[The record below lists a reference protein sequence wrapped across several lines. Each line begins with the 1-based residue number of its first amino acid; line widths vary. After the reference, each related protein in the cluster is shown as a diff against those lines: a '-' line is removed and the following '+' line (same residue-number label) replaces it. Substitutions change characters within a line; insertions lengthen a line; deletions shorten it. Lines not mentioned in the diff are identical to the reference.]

1 MAGFPNGQNNANA
14 AIPVWIASAPG
25 SPSGGS
31 GVTVG
36 DAVKVVTGGTA
47 VNAIVAG
54 NGGLITNPSS
64 ASVSLWVD
72 PINPAGTDIGTN
84 GTTFEV
90 PPGQSFSCYPG
101 TTSVNSSDSNH
112 LFTCIKW

>member
-1 MAGFPNGQNNANA
+1 MTGYSNDQGRANGAL
-14 AIPVWIASAPG
+14 PVWIVAGPG

-36 DAVKVVTGGTA
+36 DAVKVTTGGTP
-47 VNAIVAG
+47 VNAIVGG

-72 PINPAGTDIGTN
+72 PINAAGTSIGTN